1 MSFLER
7 LRALGWFLLAAAWFL
22 FSDLVAYRAASGLS
36 FGDYLEPLYRIF
48 LLFLLALGY
57 SLMSLLTQRG
67 TAPRKAIGL
76 DTRPGWRR
84 EWALGAAVGWSAVVV
99 CILPTAIIGGLVI
112 TIFTNA
118 HQFWVVI
125 LDLIALL
132 AGTLAV
138 EVGFRGY
145 AFQRLVDAMGPFMA
159 TFFMAVIYAIW
170 RTHTAPTT
178 TAVVLF
184 SFLFGWVLSLA
195 ALRTRALWVGWGLH
209 FAWPAAM
216 SMLFG
221 LTIAGGM
228 NYSPIFATNPVGP
241 SWITGGM
248 QGPEGSVFG
257 LLVGVALLVV
267 VVRVTSDLKY
277 RYGFPEIVPAGIP
290 VDLDAAGRRQH
301 EAAMAHAAPAEP
313 PLVQIQSVESTPAPP
328 TQPMETDT
336 GSDSSS
342 EINAGQASTN
352 PGPVS
357 ETTTAANTPTAA
369 DASAAAETN
378 SHTPPIPH
386 EEPAEPVA
394 DEEPPS
400 PEAS

>member
-1 MSFLER
+1 VSFLER

-48 LLFLLALGY
+48 LLFLLVLGY

-67 TAPRKAIGL
+67 VPPRKSIGL
-76 DTRPGWRR
+76 DARPGWKR

-112 TIFTNA
+112 TVFTNV
-118 HQFWVVI
+118 HQYWVLV

-159 TFFMAVIYAIW
+159 TFFMAVIFAVW
-170 RTHTAPTT
+170 RTHATPTT
-178 TAVVLF
+178 TAAVLF
-184 SFLFGWVLSLA
+184 SFLFGWVLCLA
-195 ALRTRALWVGWGLH
+195 ALRTRALWVSWGLH
-209 FAWPAAM
+209 FAWAAAM

-228 NYSPIFATNPVGP
+228 NYSPVFVTNPVGP
-241 SWITGGM
+241 SWITGGL

-257 LLVGVALLVV
+257 LLVGIALLIAI
-267 VVRVTSDLKY
+267 VRVTGDLKY

-290 VDLDAAGRRQH
+290 VDLDAASRRQH
-301 EAAMAHAAPAEP
+301 EAAMANAAPPET
-313 PLVQIQSVESTPAPP
+313 PLVQILPVNQPTGMPSQPASEPTNSPENAAASAQS
-328 TQPMETDT
+328 
-336 GSDSSS
+336 
-342 EINAGQASTN
+342 
-352 PGPVS
+352 
-357 ETTTAANTPTAA
+357 TAAPGLPV
-369 DASAAAETN
+369 AAETN
-378 SHTPPIPH
+378 SHTPVASH
-386 EEPAEPVA
+386 EEPADPIPE
-394 DEEPPS
+394 EEPPG

>member
-22 FSDLVAYRAASGLS
+22 FSDLVAWRAASGLS

-48 LLFLLALGY
+48 LLFLLVLGY
-57 SLMSLLTQRG
+57 SLMSLLTQRKVP
-67 TAPRKAIGL
+67 PRKSIGL
-76 DTRPGWRR
+76 DARPGWKR

-112 TIFTNA
+112 TIFTNV
-118 HQFWVVI
+118 HQYWVLV
-125 LDLIALL
+125 LDLIALV

-138 EVGFRGY
+138 EIAFRGY

-170 RTHTAPTT
+170 RTHATPTT
-178 TAVVLF
+178 TAAVLF
-184 SFLFGWVLSLA
+184 SFLFGWVLCLA
-195 ALRTRALWVGWGLH
+195 ALRTRALWVSWGLH
-209 FAWPAAM
+209 FAWAAAM

-228 NYSPIFATNPVGP
+228 NYSPIFVTNPVGP
-241 SWITGGM
+241 SWVTGGL

-257 LLVGVALLVV
+257 LLVGVALLIVI
-267 VVRVTSDLKY
+267 VRVTSDLKY

-290 VDLDAAGRRQH
+290 VDLDAAARRQH
-301 EAAMAHAAPAEP
+301 EAAQAHAAPAEA
-313 PLVQIQSVESTPAPP
+313 PLVQIQSVNQPIATSSQPEPDPGSAPESDVAPGATPSPAHSIAASDAP
-328 TQPMETDT
+328 
-336 GSDSSS
+336 
-342 EINAGQASTN
+342 
-352 PGPVS
+352 
-357 ETTTAANTPTAA
+357 
-369 DASAAAETN
+369 AAAETN
-378 SHTPPIPH
+378 SHTRPLPH
-386 EEPAEPVA
+386 EEPAPPVPE
-394 DEEPPS
+394 EEPPT